1 MRKANLRFASALAAG
16 GTFRSILQ
24 FRFHHTQCDPPK
36 AGGRMSDKSP
46 SLSITDLAT
55 HRDEPTNFVKVLWP
69 KLDLQPYQIDIL
81 NSVRDNK
88 ETFVHSGH
96 KMGKSLVAALA
107 TMWFFL
113 TRSPATV
120 LLISAKEQQLEQV
133 IWAEILS
140 LLQKS
145 PQRLPV
151 AVNRLRLRM
160 KNGEDGFVPKHEVL
174 GCAAN
179 EPESLQG
186 HNLPT
191 GHDGEPTVLVVCEEA
206 SAIPDRFI
214 ESLLPQSHRLLAIGN
229 PLRVEGW
236 FYEGCKKGDEGW
248 PGGAGDVG
256 CGSAASGE
264 RRPTT
269 ARQRDGGKERQSE
282 RAESAGLPFSP
293 SLNPSVSPS
302 PLFRKVRHIH
312 PELSPNLIASRD
324 MDKRG
329 EKGPYPIK
337 VPGLLTRQEFD
348 EWNATWDE
356 PRKRVRLFGE
366 LPNEEEQKLFPP
378 SWLDLAQQ
386 LGGKLREQMQR
397 HERWRD
403 DDPYALGIDVAA
415 GGGDLTAWV
424 VLGRW
429 GVRHL
434 HAQATPNT
442 ADVSG
447 YTIDLMRRY
456 RIKAWAVAFDAGG
469 GGKQVADMLRAQD
482 DMEFGEIVDIWFGA
496 KALDGKKYNNR
507 RTELYGELR
516 TVLEATDVR
525 RGLLALPVIDWP
537 VDVKCLALPPD
548 DARLRED
555 LAVLPYAW
563 DTEGLLRLPPK
574 DHRWPG
580 SSQREKSVRE
590 RLKGRSP
597 DRGDALA
604 LAWFAWTRS
613 AEYHRLE
620 RVERDLMY

>member
-1 MRKANLRFASALAAG
+1 MTTPRPTILRRRHNHPLRGYPVSATL
-16 GTFRSILQ
+16 
-24 FRFHHTQCDPPK
+24 
-36 AGGRMSDKSP
+36 RMSDNRLP
-46 SLSITDLAT
+46 LSLTPFAHD
-55 HRDEPTNFVKVLWP
+55 RDDPAALVKRLWGHVN
-69 KLDLQPYQIDIL
+69 LQEYQAEIL

-88 ETFVHSGH
+88 QTFVHSGH
-96 KMGKSLVAALA
+96 KMGKSLTAALA

-133 IWAEILS
+133 MWAEILT
-140 LLQKS
+140 LV
-145 PQRLPV
+145 QRSKEKLPV
-151 AVNRLRLRM
+151 AVNRLRLRLRAD
-160 KNGEDGFVPKHEVL
+160 DGDGYVPRHEVL

-186 HNLPT
+186 HNLPP
-191 GHDGEPTVLVVCEEA
+191 GDDGEPSVLVVCEEA

-214 ESLLPQSHRLLAIGN
+214 EALLPQSHRLLAIGN

-236 FYEGCKKGDEGW
+236 FYEGCKKGDEAY
-248 PGGAGDVG
+248 PEFAE
-256 CGSAASGE
+256 GE
-264 RRPTT
+264 SSRP
-269 ARQRDGGKERQSE
+269 RDGETEGRSE
-282 RAESAGLPFSP
+282 PLVGGDQFSP
-293 SLNPSVSPS
+293 PLCPSLAPS
-302 PLFRKVRHIH
+302 PLVGQRDLRVACPTLRPEGEGTHKLLRKVRHVH
-312 PELSPNLIASRD
+312 PEQSPNVRWSRE
-324 MDKRG
+324 MDQRG
-329 EKGPYPIK
+329 EKGPYPIR
-337 VPGLLTRQEFD
+337 VYGLLTRQEFD

-378 SWLDLAQQ
+378 SWLDLAQR
-386 LGGKLREQMQR
+386 LGTKLREQMQR
-397 HERWRD
+397 HKRWRD
-403 DDPYALGIDVAA
+403 DSPYALGIDVAS

-434 HAQATPNT
+434 HAKPTPNT
-442 ADVSG
+442 ASISG
-447 YTIDLMRRY
+447 ETIELMRRY

-469 GGKQVADMLRAQD
+469 GGKQVADVLRAQD
-482 DMEFGEIVDIWFGA
+482 DMEFGAIVDVSFGA

-516 TVLEATDVR
+516 IVLEATDER
-525 RGLLALPVIDWP
+525 RGLLALPVSEWP
-537 VDVKCLALPPD
+537 HEVQCLALPPD
-548 DARLRED
+548 DPRLRED

-574 DHRWPG
+574 DHRWAG

-590 RLKGRSP
+590 RLHGRSP

-613 AEYHRLE
+613 SEYQRLE
-620 RVERDLMY
+620 RVERPLFYT